1 MRNIGLDLGAKKIS
15 FCEVQDGKVV
25 ARRTVSSL
33 AGLDDVLGV
42 DAPKARVAIEAC
54 REAWHVHDELV
65 RSGHEVKL
73 VDTTR
78 VKKLGIGQHGRKT
91 DRIDAEVLA
100 RALESGHIPEAHVLS
115 PHRRSLRTHMMVRRG
130 LIEMRT
136 QTVTTIRGIVRASGQ
151 RVGACTTETFVDHY
165 RERDLPDA
173 VRAVCEPL
181 VQVLA
186 TLEPQLDEIDR
197 KISQLA
203 KHEAMTAFLMTAPG
217 VGLMVAAMFVSVVD
231 DAKRFTK
238 AHQVESYLGLVPS
251 EDSSGGKRRIGAI
264 SKHGNSYL
272 RALLVQAAW
281 TILKGRPASE
291 AETPRLSDPLRTWA
305 DAVAARRGKNVA
317 AIALAR
323 RLAGVLWAMWRDGT
337 VYDPEVVGR
346 ASAIGKTLE
355 AQSSHQQAV
364 AITRATRKA
373 KRYLRGPAATTVE
386 VSA

>member
-1 MRNIGLDLGAKKIS
+1 MKGAEERSAMRNIGLDLGAKKIS

-42 DAPKARVAIEAC
+42 DTPKARVAIEAC

-65 RSGHEVKL
+65 RRGHEVKL

-115 PHRRSLRTHMMVRRG
+115 PHRRALRTHMMVRRG

-151 RVGACTTETFVDHY
+151 RVGVCTTETFVDHY

-181 VQVLA
+181 VQVLT

-203 KHEAMTAFLMTAPG
+203 KHEGMIAFLMTAPG

-264 SKHGNSYL
+264 SKHGNSYM

-291 AETPRLSDPLRTWA
+291 AEAPRLSDPLRVLGRCSRRTSGKERCRNRPRAASRRRALGDVARWHRLRSGSRWA
-305 DAVAARRGKNVA
+305 SERYRK
-317 AIALAR
+317 
-323 RLAGVLWAMWRDGT
+323 
-337 VYDPEVVGR
+337 DP
-346 ASAIGKTLE
+346 
-355 AQSSHQQAV
+355 
-364 AITRATRKA
+364 
-373 KRYLRGPAATTVE
+373 
-386 VSA
+386 